1 MSSLALLDA
10 CVLVPQRLSSLLLT
24 LAERGLYEPRW
35 SEPLLTETERAL
47 VQKLHLSPDLA
58 RRRLR
63 AMRTAFPEASIVGFD
78 QLIPGLQ
85 CDPKDRHVLAAA
97 ISGGVDVLVTD
108 NVRHFPVEACDP
120 FDLQVLDA
128 DQFLTNLLMAD
139 GPSCRKAIEHES
151 ERSRKPPL
159 TVQQL
164 IAGLTKVAP
173 TFAHTAYNIWDEL
186 DEPSSDHPLLMVADE
201 EESLLGQYSRSPD
214 MTNPLHVAFAWS
226 HALHERDRYLQALHS
241 LTWSPRAFGDYSQAE
256 HELDG
261 RAFASKVYTAVDDP
275 TDSVAFVR
283 LIPQVA
289 QTAITFGSFTV
300 ADGRFMI
307 MKRRDDRAWCVWGIG
322 NRMIP
327 AATVLQG

>member
-35 SEPLLTETERAL
+35 SEPIRTETERAL

-58 RRRLR
+58 RRRLQ

-97 ISGGVDVLVTD
+97 ISGGVDVLVTN

-120 FDLQVLDA
+120 YDLQVLDA
-128 DQFLTNLLMAD
+128 DQFLTNLLLTD
-139 GPSCRKAIEHES
+139 GSACREAIEHEAG
-151 ERSRKPPL
+151 RSRKPPL

-164 IAGLTKVAP
+164 LAGLTKVAP
-173 TFAHTAYNIWDEL
+173 TFAHTAYNIWYEL
-186 DEPSSDHPLLMVADE
+186 GEPASDIPLLMVAGE
-201 EESLLGQYSRSPD
+201 EPSPLEQYSRSPD
-214 MTNPLHVAFAWS
+214 LTNPLHVAFAWS
-226 HALHERDRYLQALHS
+226 DALHERDRYLQALHN
-241 LTWSPRAFGDYSQAE
+241 LTWSPRAFGDYTWAE

-261 RAFASKVYTAVDDP
+261 RAFASKVYGAVDDP

-289 QTAITFGSFTV
+289 QTAVTVGSFTV

-307 MKRRDDRAWCVWGIG
+307 MKRRDDGTWCVWGVG
-322 NRMIP
+322 DRMVT